1 MSRLDTLTRF
11 IQTVARWLAA
21 ASLLWL
27 LLAVLAAA
35 LFGAFWPAPSERS
48 VRVAGWVL
56 ELCGLFTV
64 AWGLRETRRHFDRP
78 SLPSIALEWWNR
90 RPRIRSTVV
99 TGSALVS
106 LGAAT
111 ASVRG
116 YGWHETSANS
126 TVEDRVLALEAN
138 VKDINERVNTALH
151 ELDQEVRA
159 RSEDMKLERSK
170 RETAIEE
177 VHRKLET
184 AETGGL
190 HISVVGV
197 VWLAVGLTMSTIPVE
212 LIALLK

>member
-1 MSRLDTLTRF
+1 MSRLVTLTRF
-11 IQTVARWLAA
+11 VQSVGRWLAA

-27 LLAVLAAA
+27 LVAVLAAA
-35 LFGAFWPAPSERS
+35 LFAAFWPAPSEQN

-64 AWGLRETRRHFDRP
+64 AWGLRETRRHFERP
-78 SLPSIALEWWNR
+78 SLSSIALEWWNR
-90 RPRIRSTVV
+90 RPRIRSKVV
-99 TGSALVS
+99 TATAAIS
-106 LGAAT
+106 LGAAMT
-111 ASVRG
+111 SGRG
-116 YGWHETSANS
+116 YGWHGTSANA

-138 VKDINERVNTALH
+138 VKDINERVNTALR
-151 ELDQEVRA
+151 ELDQEVRV
-159 RSEDMKLERSK
+159 RSEDIKIERSK
-170 RETAIEE
+170 RETAIAE

-190 HISVVGV
+190 HISAVGV